1 MKPANDNVQPR
12 GLRRAQAAAYL
23 GISPSH
29 FDKQREAGTIPPP
42 KNLFGVLVWDRKQL
56 DALFDD
62 AEAAAANDNSSYWDN
77 AFATTEAPLH

>member
-29 FDKQREAGTIPPP
+29 FDKQVRTGAVPAP
-42 KNLFGVLVWDRKQL
+42 KVMFGVQLWDRKQL

-62 AEAAAANDNSSYWDN
+62 AEAAVANDNSSYWDN